1 MDQGG
6 EILLPLQRRRRKSP
20 VRERGCYLSIEQ
32 GGSQFDRVT
41 WQDARVEAVEPT
53 RVQVVPGAIL
63 DDHMIVNAIALPLL
77 KGSIGDLVHTDRTRC
92 RLVQLQGIPRQ
103 TPPPVG
109 PRHRITAALD
119 LSQCGEQFR
128 SNN

>member
-1 MDQGG
+1 MDQRG
-6 EILLPLQRRRRKSP
+6 EILLPLQRRRCKPP
-20 VRERGCYLSIEQ
+20 VRQCGCHLSIEQ
-32 GGSQFDRVT
+32 GGSQFDRVA

-53 RVQVVPGAIL
+53 RVQVVPGSIL
-63 DDHMIVNAIALPLL
+63 DDHVIVNAVALPLL

-109 PRHRITAALD
+109 PRHRITAALN